1 MSAVHLAAVGIAV
14 PEPQRTA
21 DFLREMLEFEI
32 VPDGK
37 GAFDVTA
44 EGEYGLGVPPRML
57 TLRPGSELAVTEL
70 VFEGDVE
77 QELRDPEG
85 LLVRVTRRAA
95 PLDRSLAPSDVR
107 PRRLGHV
114 NLSVREPAREAAFY
128 VERLGLRLSE
138 QIGDIIFFLRAGSDH
153 HNFGL
158 RAGAERPTVHHV
170 AFEIAGW
177 ESFRTICD
185 RVAARG
191 HVVEYGPGRH
201 GPGHN
206 LFVYLV
212 DPSSGLRLE
221 LFADMAHIDDED
233 AYEVVRWTSAD
244 RVRTVNRWGPQPP
257 DSFLR

>member
-1 MSAVHLAAVGIAV
+1 MSAVRLAAVGIAV
-14 PEPQRTA
+14 PAPARTA
-21 DFLREMLEFEI
+21 EFLQEMLEFE
-32 VPDGK
+32 VRPAGN
-37 GAFDVTA
+37 GSFDLTA
-44 EGEYGLGVPPRML
+44 EGDYGLGAPPRML
-57 TLRPGSELAVTEL
+57 TLRPGSELGVTEI
-70 VFEGDVE
+70 VFEGDPE

-95 PLDRSLAPSDVR
+95 PLDQVLAPSDVR

-114 NLSVREPAREAAFY
+114 NLSVRDPGQEAAFY
-128 VERLGLRLSE
+128 IERLGLRLSE
-138 QIGDIIFFLRAGSDH
+138 QIGDIIYFLRAGSDH

-158 RAGAERPTVHHV
+158 RAGGERPTVHHV

-221 LFADMAHIDDED
+221 LFADMAHIDDEA
-233 AYEVVRWTSAD
+233 AYEVVRWASVD
-244 RVRTVNRWGPQPP
+244 RVKTVNRWGPQPP
-257 DSFLR
+257 ESFLR